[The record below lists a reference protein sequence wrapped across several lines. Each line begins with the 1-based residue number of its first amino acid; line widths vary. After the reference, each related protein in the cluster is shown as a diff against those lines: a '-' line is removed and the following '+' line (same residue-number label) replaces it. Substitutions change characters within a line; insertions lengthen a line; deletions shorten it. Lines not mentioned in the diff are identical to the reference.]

1 MLNYSHLNYPQT
13 FKDCRQ
19 HFELVLIYTPRPV
32 EKITGQVEEGISTAL
47 NSSNSL
53 LLRLPLAFALM
64 SAGQIEILLTEGF
77 GELSTETFS
86 GRKETQ
92 GIQIQMGTSYREYIQ
107 PEELTRIRNWCE
119 KTMHDLLYQQCQRSP
134 KRHFS
139 MIDQ

>member
-1 MLNYSHLNYPQT
+1 MLNYSHLNYRQT

-19 HFELVLIYTPRPV
+19 HFKLVLIYTPRPV
-32 EKITGQVEEGISTAL
+32 EEITEQVEEGISTSL

-53 LLRLPLAFALM
+53 LLQLPLAFALM

-107 PEELTRIRNWCE
+107 PEELTRIRNWC
-119 KTMHDLLYQQCQRSP
+119 KKAMHDLLHQQCQRSP
-134 KRHFS
+134 KRHS